1 MAMVR
6 TITITPDIKD
16 DGAVS
21 GHTVM
26 AKVDVGG
33 EQRSFEF
40 SAADPAL
47 TSLVD
52 QLVACVLKDALH
64 ESRTEMQGVVDAQK
78 AFASSDSR

>member
-6 TITITPDIKD
+6 RITITTDIKD

-21 GHTVM
+21 GHTIT

-40 SAADPAL
+40 SAADPAIK
-47 TSLVD
+47 SLVD
-52 QLVACVLKDALH
+52 QLVSSVLKETLQ
-64 ESRTEMQGVVDAQK
+64 ESRTEMQSVVDAQK
-78 AFASSDSR
+78 VFER